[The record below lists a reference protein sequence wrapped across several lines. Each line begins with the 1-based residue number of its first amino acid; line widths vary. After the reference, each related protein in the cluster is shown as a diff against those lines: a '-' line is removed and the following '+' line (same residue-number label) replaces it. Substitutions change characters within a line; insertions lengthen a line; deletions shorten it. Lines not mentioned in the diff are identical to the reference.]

1 MQNFTFY
8 APTKIIFGRGTIPQ
22 IGEALGAD
30 GISRVVLVAGG
41 GSIYKNGVHEA
52 VTGSLEKHGIRFAEE
67 RYGSIG
73 PLGRLA
79 RDRYYPKAERPC
91 PDGPRYDNIGRPA
104 EDAFNLQDPV
114 QNTRPNRKVP
124 GAAAAEPVMPLP
136 DVTPER
142 IPLPPAGN

>member
-52 VTGSLEKHGIRFAEE
+52 VAGSLKKHGIRCAEIGGVRSNPRLSRLRDVIALLKGEQAGAVRKIE
-67 RYGSIG
+67 R
-73 PLGRLA
+73 
-79 RDRYYPKAERPC
+79 
-91 PDGPRYDNIGRPA
+91 
-104 EDAFNLQDPV
+104 EDIL
-114 QNTRPNRKVP
+114 
-124 GAAAAEPVMPLP
+124 
-136 DVTPER
+136 R
-142 IPLPPAGN
+142 ILETVY